1 MTEQC
6 LYWGILE
13 VIRVPVV
20 CEYSGLGYSCGQH
33 VVVAQPVNN
42 PAPAPAPAPALALLE
57 FPSSRRFGAQAMDGD
72 DAVRIRL
79 AYSYGAEP
87 DVLDD
92 SVVSGI
98 ADRGDLAE
106 SQSSSV
112 SGRSLQ

>member
-42 PAPAPAPAPALALLE
+42 PAPALALLE
-57 FPSSRRFGAQAMDGD
+57 FPRSRRFGAQAMDGD

-98 ADRGDLAE
+98 ADWGDLAE
-106 SQSSSV
+106 SQSSSA